1 MHIDLCLRVFVLI
14 NRKVS
19 PGLMPPGS
27 PGTFRRKSASSELPP
42 LKTDGIGIGGGGSSA
57 SPSSPGTT
65 TGGISFGSVLST
77 KRSSTSSAGGTAQR
91 KSGTLGLV
99 NISVQSSG
107 SDRHQHSSSKP
118 TISSTKAKI
127 SQLQQELSKTVNGIS
142 GTDSLRHRSKM
153 AGDSAAAPTSSQLPV
168 VWPNLKE
175 DYDLREVIGI

>member
-1 MHIDLCLRVFVLI
+1 MFVLI

-27 PGTFRRKSASSELPP
+27 PGTYRRKSASSDLPP

-57 SPSSPGTT
+57 SPSSPAGRGTTT

-77 KRSSTSSAGGTAQR
+77 KRSSTNSAGGTAQR

-99 NISVQSSG
+99 NISVQPSS

-127 SQLQQELSKTVNGIS
+127 TQLQQELSKTVNGIS